1 MRFHSYAP
9 IVALV
14 AVALAAAVPA
24 NAQPARGC
32 SGAPYHQFDFW
43 AGDWIVHN
51 RSDAKLEGTNVVTH
65 ELGGCVLQE
74 HWIGASGDRGTSF
87 NLYDATL
94 RRWHQ
99 TWVDNS
105 GSLLILNGSFRDGSM
120 TLSGS
125 TVGRKGRTLLHR
137 IIWTRLPDK
146 TVRQHW
152 VSSRD
157 GGKTWTDVFDGI
169 YSRRRL

>member
-1 MRFHSYAP
+1 VRVHSYCFA
-9 IVALV
+9 
-14 AVALAAAVPA
+14 ALALIIALGATPRA

-43 AGDWIVHN
+43 AGDWVVHN
-51 RSDAKLEGTNVVTH
+51 RSDGKLEGTNVVTH
-65 ELGGCVLQE
+65 ELSGCVLQE
-74 HWIGASGDRGTSF
+74 HWVGASGDRGTSF
-87 NLYDATL
+87 NLYDGTT
-94 RRWHQ
+94 RSWHQ

-105 GSLLILNGSFRDGSM
+105 GSLLILNGSLRDGSM

-125 TVGRKGRTLLHR
+125 TVGRKGRTLLHK
-137 IIWTRLPDK
+137 IVWTPLADK

-152 VSSRD
+152 ISSRD

-169 YSRRRL
+169 YSKRRL